1 MGASHGLLN
10 IFVHSK
16 SIYFKMGMN
25 EKKLI
30 KGASVVNEGKIIQA
44 DLLIVGER
52 IEKIAVNISEPNAT
66 IIKADGLMLL
76 PGVIDDQVHFREPGL
91 THKATI
97 ASESR
102 AAVAGGVTS
111 FMDMPNTVPNTLTHE
126 LLEEKYTIAANTSL
140 ANYSFFM
147 GITQG
152 NLEEA
157 LRTNTETVCGITD
170 DGLYFNKEDGIL
182 ANYPEFLEKLFA
194 RSETLIALHC
204 EDDTIIR
211 NNTEKYRA
219 IYGDDIPFQYHA
231 LIRSREACVEAT
243 KRVVGIARKH
253 NNRVHI
259 YHVSTL
265 DEAMLFDN
273 TLSAREKRITAEACV
288 HHLWFDDRDYEK
300 LGAKIKWNPSVKKEQ
315 DKRGLLKALLDNHL
329 DIIATDHAPHSIEEK
344 SGNYFKA
351 HSGGPLVQHALPV
364 MLELYHQGLISLEKI
379 AEKMSHHVAEIYRM
393 KDRGYIREGY
403 YADLVL
409 VDMNQSWKVSPE
421 NILYKCGWSPLEGQT
436 FQSKIV
442 KTFVNGNLVYDEGNF
457 NESKKGSRLFFEKY
471 R

>member
-1 MGASHGLLN
+1 MSAT
-10 IFVHSK
+10 I
-16 SIYFKMGMN
+16 
-25 EKKLI
+25 I
-30 KGASVVNEGKIIQA
+30 KNARIVNEGKII
-44 DLLIVGER
+44 DGDVLIKGER
-52 IEKIAVNISEPNAT
+52 IEKIANNISETNAT
-66 IIKADGLMLL
+66 ILEAGGRFLL

-97 ASESR
+97 YSESK

-111 FMDMPNTVPNTLTHE
+111 FMDMPNTVPNTLTQE
-126 LLEEKYTIAANTSL
+126 LLEEKYQQASKTSL

-157 LRTNTETVCGITD
+157 LRTDNETVCGITD

-182 ANYPEFLEKLFA
+182 ANYPEFLDTLFS
-194 RSETLIALHC
+194 RSNTLIALHC
-204 EDDTIIR
+204 EDDAIIK

-231 LIRSREACVEAT
+231 LIRSREACLEAT
-243 KRVVGIARKH
+243 KRVLDTAKKH
-253 NNRVHI
+253 QNRLHI
-259 YHVSTL
+259 FHVSTI
-265 DEAMLFDN
+265 DEALLFDN
-273 TLSAREKRITAEACV
+273 TTSIREKRITAEACV
-288 HHLWFDDRDYEK
+288 HHLWFDDKDYER
-300 LGAKIKWNPSVKKEQ
+300 LGAKIKWNPSVKEEK
-315 DKRGLLKALLDNHL
+315 DKRGLLNALLESRI
-329 DIIATDHAPHSIEEK
+329 DIIATDHAPHTVEEK

-364 MLELYHQGLISLEKI
+364 MLELHHQGFISLEKI
-379 AEKMSHHVAEIYRM
+379 AEKMSHYVAEIYRI

-409 VDMNQSWKVSPE
+409 ADINNPWKVTPE
-421 NILYKCGWSPLEGQT
+421 NILYQCGWSPLEGQQ
-436 FQSKIV
+436 FQSKVV
-442 KTFVNGNLVYDEGNF
+442 KTFVNGNLVYSEGIF
-457 NESKKGSRLFFEKY
+457 NESSRGMRLRFAKE